1 MERQTKDR
9 QTLDRQRLSGRQHTG
24 KGGVVGNG
32 QAGSLTDKSTKTG
45 DKAAGSVSKSAEESD
60 ACFSI
65 GQDNIATYT
74 GQRRIRT
81 QSQGPSGKQRNFW
94 IGLNYLLYVHC
105 TEVYKRPAVCI
116 YVYLINFEGFYQ
128 GFL

>member
-1 MERQTKDR
+1 MERQTKDK

-24 KGGVVGNG
+24 TGGVVDNG

-74 GQRRIRT
+74 GQRRKRT
-81 QSQGPSGKQRNFW
+81 KSQGPSGKTEELLDW
-94 IGLNYLLYVHC
+94 IKLFTICTLYRSLQETFCLH
-105 TEVYKRPAVCI
+105 
-116 YVYLINFEGFYQ
+116 LSDQ
-128 GFL
+128 L